1 MLPDLTLHHAAA
13 LAAMLAVL
21 ALIVRVVTLLDQRQR
36 RRAADR
42 IAADE
47 DAADALARTY
57 RLFDDADDAPG
68 KRPMTVLDWSTPA
81 IPTTARPHADPAREH
96 MSRIARM
103 RAARKAN
110 PPSSTTP
117 RRAHPVPEPDLG
129 ALRADPF
136 KAYSRRA
143 HVLFP
148 ADEPRNAPPKPWHIG
163 DNPKEPQQ

>member
-1 MLPDLTLHHAAA
+1 MLPDLTLHHAAT
-13 LAAMLAVL
+13 LAALLAVL
-21 ALIVRVVTLLDQRQR
+21 ALIVRVVALFDERQR
-36 RRAADR
+36 RRAAER
-42 IAADE
+42 MAADE
-47 DAADALARTY
+47 DAADALARAY
-57 RLFDDADDAPG
+57 RLFDDADDEPG
-68 KRPMTVLDWSTPA
+68 KNPMTVVDWAAQATPT
-81 IPTTARPHADPAREH
+81 PARPHADPAREH

-110 PPSSTTP
+110 PPPSTTP
-117 RRAHPVPEPDLG
+117 KRAHPVPEPDIG
-129 ALRADPF
+129 ALRTDPF

>member
-1 MLPDLTLHHAAA
+1 MLPDLSLHHAAT
-13 LAAMLAVL
+13 LAAVLAVL
-21 ALIVRVVTLLDQRQR
+21 ALIVRVVALLTARQRQR
-36 RRAADR
+36 AANR

-47 DAADALARTY
+47 DAADALARSY
-57 RLFDDADDAPG
+57 RLFDDADDEPG
-68 KRPMTVLDWSTPA
+68 KYPMTVIDWTTSAAPTP
-81 IPTTARPHADPAREH
+81 ARPHAGPARDH

-110 PPSSTTP
+110 PPPSTTP

-136 KAYSRRA
+136 KAYSHRA

-148 ADEPRNAPPKPWHIG
+148 ADEPRNAPPTPWHIG